1 MNIGIDARVLENK
14 MSGIGRY
21 LLDILKGISLYDS
34 ENKYTLFSTREILS
48 TYKQDFQLNN
58 FTFINSG
65 NKGIPTKLF
74 SPFWLNFVLPKLIEK
89 NKIDFFFSPNN
100 LLPAKK
106 LKCKSV
112 LTVHDVFH
120 LINKKYHPFF
130 YRTYLNFQLPHSI
143 KNSDTIITISET
155 SKADLVRF
163 FKVDSTKI
171 SVIYRAADPKF
182 KPINFSQLEFGEL
195 RKRLHLP
202 QKFVLYVGII
212 ENRKNISGI
221 LKIADIV
228 FKNRQDIKF
237 LLVGKPGHGF
247 KEIQSE
253 IIKRKNAIYLS
264 YIEEDDIVSIYNLAF
279 LFIFPSFYE
288 GFGLPPLEA
297 MQCGIPVL
305 CSNIPALREV
315 VGTNGFL
322 RDPQDYNAFAD
333 DITSLLKNP
342 DLYAEMKVRSIN
354 QSKKFSFDESIK
366 RLFQIINDIKK
377 NN

>member
-58 FTFINSG
+58 FTLVNSG
-65 NKGIPTKLF
+65 NKIVPSKLF
-74 SPFWLNFVLPKLIEK
+74 SPFWLNFVLPKLIEE
-89 NKIDFFFSPNN
+89 NKIDVFFSPNN

-106 LKCKSV
+106 LKSKSII
-112 LTVHDVFH
+112 TVHDIFH

-130 YRTYLNFQLPHSI
+130 YRIYLNFQLPISI
-143 KNSDTIITISET
+143 KNSDSIITISET
-155 SKADLVRF
+155 SKNDLIRF
-163 FKVDSTKI
+163 FKIDPEKI
-171 SVIYRAADPKF
+171 KVFYRAANPKF
-182 KPINFSQLEFGEL
+182 KPLKLSSEEIN
-195 RKRLHLP
+195 RLKKKLILP
-202 QKFVLYVGII
+202 EKFLLFVGVI
-212 ENRKNISGI
+212 ENRKNIIGI
-221 LKIADIV
+221 LRIADIL
-228 FKNRQDIKF
+228 FNRRQDVKF

-247 KEIQSE
+247 KEIYSE
-253 IIKRKNAIYLS
+253 IIRRKNVIYLS
-264 YIEEDDIVSIYNLAF
+264 YIEEEDIVSIYNLAF

-297 MQCGIPVL
+297 MHCGIPVL